1 MPIKVTR
8 PPPKAKQPHKPQFP
22 IRKPALVKAG
32 DAVVAPINTGKV
44 RAHYVG
50 AAGFHGWIFAQYAA
64 VAVLLLTAIA
74 GGLWIRKTLILAE
87 VGRSVC
93 GTLSVADTPEGQ
105 IYWLEPDPGSD
116 VPEFKGRMVGACYEA
131 ARW

>member
-1 MPIKVTR
+1 MPVKVTR
-8 PPPKAKQPHKPQFP
+8 PPPKPKAPRKPSFP

-32 DAVVAPINTGKV
+32 DAVVQPINTGKV
-44 RAHYVG
+44 KAHYVN
-50 AAGFHGWIFAQYAA
+50 ALGFHGWIFAQYAA

-74 GGLWIRKTLILAE
+74 AGLWVRKTLILAD
-87 VGRSVC
+87 VGQSVC